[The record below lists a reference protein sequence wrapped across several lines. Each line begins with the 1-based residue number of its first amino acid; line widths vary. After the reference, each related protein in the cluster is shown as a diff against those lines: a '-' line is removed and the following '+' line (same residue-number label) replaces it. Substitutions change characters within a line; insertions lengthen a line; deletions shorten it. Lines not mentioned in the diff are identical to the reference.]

1 YDVLPGLIRA
11 GIDCIEHGTGMSD
24 DVIAQMAERG
34 TALVPTMINLARF
47 PQYAAPAR
55 EKFPAYFAHMT
66 DLYERRRETIGK
78 AVEAGVAVYAGTD
91 AGTVVPHG
99 CVREEIEELAAVGG
113 AEFAVG
119 AASWRARAW
128 LGADILT
135 PGASADLIVLDADP
149 RADLSTLYRPVARV
163 LRGRVL

>member
-1 YDVLPGLIRA
+1 MVGLLPGLGLRNSDVDPNIRRVPYSFQHTESFA
-11 GIDCIEHGTGMSD
+11 VADSMQDHMRPLAVAEHQNGT
-24 DVIAQMAERG
+24 
-34 TALVPTMINLARF
+34 
-47 PQYAAPAR
+47 
-55 EKFPAYFAHMT
+55 
-66 DLYERRRETIGK
+66 
-78 AVEAGVAVYAGTD
+78 
-91 AGTVVPHG
+91 
-99 CVREEIEELAAVGG
+99 VGG